1 MGFTVTFHTY
11 QYIFLNFI
19 SIIGFGYGHVCGYVH
34 MGCPQRLGA
43 SDLKLQEAVSQPE
56 RMLGSSA
63 RTAAIL
69 LLSHRLVAQA
79 VHCAVCPPLPP
90 FAAVAADPL
99 SLKQLPLPLPC
110 QWLSLSPLFSLSRPL
125 QNRFKYLIMDSGT
138 TSPGVTSKALPHE
151 ACLSVSLAW
160 LTNVLI
166 WGPSVP
172 YPSYARHH
180 SLEPLRVLT
189 RAGPQSGL
197 EKTDFQILETS
208 QGAEEPH
215 LPPQVRLHS
224 VPVPGWCT

>member
-1 MGFTVTFHTY
+1 MWVCAYEVPSEARSIRSEVT
-11 QYIFLNFI
+11 
-19 SIIGFGYGHVCGYVH
+19 G
-34 MGCPQRLGA
+34 GCEPAGA
-43 SDLKLQEAVSQPE
+43 NAGVLYKNSSDLTPE
-56 RMLGSSA
+56 PPP
-63 RTAAIL
+63 
-69 LLSHRLVAQA
+69 
-79 VHCAVCPPLPP
+79 HCAVCPPLPP